1 MTYYVDKILQKDA
14 NAAETI
20 GQQFNETI
28 GKDYLKNDTDYSAY
42 LVNKIGNDYLST
54 SDMIN
59 VL

>member
-14 NAAETI
+14 ITAETI